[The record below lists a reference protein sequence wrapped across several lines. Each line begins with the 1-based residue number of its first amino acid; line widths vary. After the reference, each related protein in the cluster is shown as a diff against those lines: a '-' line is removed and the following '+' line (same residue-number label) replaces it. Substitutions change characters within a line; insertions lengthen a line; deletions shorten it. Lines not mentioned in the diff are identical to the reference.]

1 MSAIPPP
8 RTHYQASFTG
18 KQALGLFV
26 GLLVALSI
34 AYALGVMTGLAG
46 RGEPE
51 EVAAAA
57 GGAGEAP
64 AEAFPTPML
73 GVAPTAP
80 APGRVLVPPDGAA
93 VAGTEP
99 GTNPL
104 GTIQLFEDRAEG
116 ESAEAAAPGGAAP
129 AGFWVQVVSLSS
141 EREAEAKKTRLSAR
155 GYKGAVSPAS
165 GPRGTVY
172 RVRVGPFA
180 TREEAANAAQR
191 LSVEEK
197 AETWIV
203 PARPE

>member
-1 MSAIPPP
+1 VSEP

-26 GLLVALSI
+26 GLLLALGI
-34 AYALGVMTGLAG
+34 AYFLGVMTGLAG

-51 EVAAAA
+51 DVASAEPAAS
-57 GGAGEAP
+57 EAP
-64 AEAFPTPML
+64 VEAFPTPVL
-73 GVAPTAP
+73 GIQPKGP
-80 APGRVLVPPDGAA
+80 GPGRVLVPPDRGDAA
-93 VAGTEP
+93 AAGSESAP
-99 GTNPL
+99 RGS
-104 GTIQLFEDRAEG
+104 IQLFEDRAEG
-116 ESAEAAAPGGAAP
+116 ERPQAVPPSGGPPA

-141 EREAEAKKTRLSAR
+141 EREATVRSSRLSAR
-155 GYKGAVSPAS
+155 GYKAAVSPAS

-172 RVRVGPFA
+172 RVRVGPFV

-203 PARPE
+203 PAR